1 MKVVLSADGSDESA
15 GALRWCLGHLGG
27 SDRVIAVAGLD
38 GVGEFVIGVPPFDSL
53 NGEPELLA
61 TIARDVSAP
70 LAAKGIQCEGRLVHH
85 QQAKGVAGVARD
97 ENADAI
103 VVGKHPHGV
112 IGDLLHSEGR
122 GLAPARAALRHRGR
136 TRPEELTRSLSWRA
150 G

>member
-15 GALRWCLGHLGG
+15 GALQWCLSHLSG
-27 SDRVIAVAGLD
+27 SDSVIAVAGLD

-61 TIARDVSAP
+61 AIERDVCAP

-97 ENADAI
+97 DNADAI

-112 IGDLLHSEGR
+112 IGDLLHSEV
-122 GLAPARAALRHRGR
+122 AD
-136 TRPEELTRSLSWRA
+136 SLLHEPPCAIVVVPVPKS
-150 G
+150 